1 MSQSSRLARTPLSV
15 LDLAP
20 IKEGRSIT
28 QTFRETL
35 DLAQHAEA
43 WGYKRYWLAEHHNL
57 ASVACSATS
66 VLIGYV
72 AQGTSTIRVGSGG
85 IMLPNH
91 APLVVA
97 EQFGTLATLFP
108 GRIDLGLGRAPGT
121 DGLTARALRRDL
133 ASSAENFPQDVM
145 ELQSYF
151 EPAVPG
157 QAVRAIPGEG
167 LRVPLWI
174 LGSSLFG
181 ASLAAAL
188 GLPFAFA
195 SHFAPDALLPALQ
208 IYRSRFKPSRQ
219 LQRPHAMVAAN
230 VIAADSDAEA
240 RVLFTSLQQAFL
252 RLRRGEPGPLPAP
265 VPAIEAVTNEA
276 ERAGL
281 AQALEYSFVGS
292 LATVTEGLRAFLAD
306 TAADELIISG
316 HVHDHPARLRSFEL
330 AAQVRDALAEP

>member
-1 MSQSSRLARTPLSV
+1 
-15 LDLAP
+15 
-20 IKEGRSIT
+20 
-28 QTFRETL
+28 
-35 DLAQHAEA
+35 
-43 WGYKRYWLAEHHNL
+43 
-57 ASVACSATS
+57 
-66 VLIGYV
+66 
-72 AQGTSTIRVGSGG
+72 
-85 IMLPNH
+85 MLPNH

-121 DGLTARALRRDL
+121 DMLTARALRRDL
-133 ASSAENFPQDVM
+133 ATSAENFPQDVL

-157 QAVRAIPGEG
+157 QTLRAIPGEG

-195 SHFAPDALLPALQ
+195 SHFAPDALLAALE
-208 IYRSRFKPSRQ
+208 IYRARFKPSHQ
-219 LQRPHAMVAAN
+219 LQLPHAMVAAN
-230 VIAADSDAEA
+230 VIAADTDAEA

-265 VPAIEAVTNEA
+265 VPAIEAVTNEV

-281 AQALEYSFVGS
+281 AQALECSFVGS
-292 LATVTEGLRAFLAD
+292 VATVSEGLRAFLSR
-306 TAADELIISG
+306 TGADELIISG
-316 HVHDHPARLRSFEL
+316 HIHDHQARLRSFEL
-330 AAQVRDALAEP
+330 AARVRDALAAEP

>member
-1 MSQSSRLARTPLSV
+1 MKVPFSV
-15 LDLAP
+15 LDLSP
-20 IKEGRSIT
+20 IVSGGTAADALRNS
-28 QTFRETL
+28 L
-35 DLAQHAEA
+35 DLARHVDALDYQ
-43 WGYKRYWLAEHHNL
+43 RFWLAEHHNMPGI
-57 ASVACSATS
+57 ASAAT
-66 VLIGYV
+66 VVVI
-72 AQGTSTIRVGSGG
+72 AHIAAGTRRIRVGSGG

-108 GRIDLGLGRAPGT
+108 DRIDLGLGRAPGT
-121 DGLTARALRRDL
+121 DVLTARALRRDL
-133 ASSAENFPQDVM
+133 ATSSENFPQDVM

-151 EPAVPG
+151 EPTAPG
-157 QAVRAIPGEG
+157 QTVRAIPGEG

-219 LQRPHAMVAAN
+219 LQQPHAMVAAN
-230 VIAADSDAEA
+230 LVVADSDAEA

-265 VPAIEAVTNEA
+265 VPAIEAVTSEV

-281 AQALEYSFVGS
+281 AQALECSFVGGV
-292 LATVTEGLRAFLAD
+292 ATVTEGVRAFLAR

-316 HVHDHPARLRSFEL
+316 HIHDHRARLRSFEL
-330 AAQVRDALAEP
+330 AAQVRDALATEA